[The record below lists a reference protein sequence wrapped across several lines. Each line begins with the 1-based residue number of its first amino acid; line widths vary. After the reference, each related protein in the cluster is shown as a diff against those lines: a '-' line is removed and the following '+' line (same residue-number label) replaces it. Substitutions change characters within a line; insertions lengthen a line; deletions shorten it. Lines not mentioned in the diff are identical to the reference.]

1 MKRFF
6 LGLIL
11 STCLALG
18 YVQQRVWLITLGY
31 QVERLS
37 AQRDD
42 LLDQHRVLHY
52 NVLALQSPVILDER
66 LAQRDVQLTPPKAVE
81 VLPHRL
87 EVSPP
92 GSAWRGISQPEPSWW
107 KQAWKQGSRWLED
120 GRQAIAEPTRGELR

>member
-1 MKRFF
+1 MKQFF
-6 LGLIL
+6 LVLIL

-31 QVERLS
+31 QVERLV

-42 LLDQHRVLHY
+42 FLDQHRVLVY

-81 VLPHRL
+81 VLPPRL
-87 EVSPP
+87 EMSPP
-92 GSAWRGISQPEPSWW
+92 AQMWSGAPQPESSWW
-107 KQAWKQGSRWLED
+107 KQAWKQGRV
-120 GRQAIAEPTRGELR
+120 

>member
-1 MKRFF
+1 MRRFF
-6 LGLIL
+6 IGLIL

-31 QVERLS
+31 RVEWLA
-37 AQRDD
+37 AQRAD

-87 EVSPP
+87 ETNPP
-92 GSAWRGISQPEPSWW
+92 VPAWSGVSQPEFSWW
-107 KQAWKQGSRWLED
+107 QQAWKQGSRWLEN
-120 GRQAIAEPTRGELR
+120 GRQAIAEPSREELR